1 MRLRIIVAIVL
12 IGIGAR
18 VPAQTP
24 AALVPAPAY
33 GMNLRVISH
42 EQADKMVELGA
53 TTARVVFGWDVIEG
67 ACKGCFNWT
76 TTDAWVAE
84 ARRTHLA
91 VFATLAYTPRWANGG
106 HVYSYPPVNYQDW
119 YDFVY
124 AVVARYRAD
133 VSLWGIWNEPNLD
146 IYLRDNDVRTY
157 QMLVVTAASAV
168 RAADPAGRVLG
179 PEVSHHAFRDGWYLA
194 AMRSVGDLF
203 DIVTVHWYPDG
214 PDLGFMMDQ
223 LVRPFA
229 DGKPI
234 WLTESGMKPCDSVLA
249 ETGQAALYN
258 KVFKAFLSRRTWW
271 TGLMFYDLYDPPEPM
286 DCGSGILRPDYSNR
300 PAFLLYQAFIR
311 GNR

>member
-1 MRLRIIVAIVL
+1 MGGRTGRTLFV
-12 IGIGAR
+12 
-18 VPAQTP
+18 
-24 AALVPAPAY
+24 
-33 GMNLRVISH
+33 S
-42 EQADKMVELGA
+42 LG
-53 TTARVVFGWDVIEG
+53 
-67 ACKGCFNWT
+67 
-76 TTDAWVAE
+76 
-84 ARRTHLA
+84 
-91 VFATLAYTPRWANGG
+91 YTPRWANGNRP
-106 HVYSYPPVNYQDW
+106 YNYPPLYDQDW

-146 IYLRDNDVRTY
+146 IYLRDSDVRTY
-157 QMLVVTAASAV
+157 QMLVTTAASAV
-168 RAADPAGRVLG
+168 RAADPAGRVRG

-229 DGKPI
+229 GGKPI
-234 WLTESGMKPCDSVLA
+234 WLTESGMKPCESVLA

-258 KVFKAFLSRRTWW
+258 KVFKAFLPRRGWW

-300 PAFLLYQAFIR
+300 PAFLLCRRSFEGIGSAACYTLVGRFSPESTILYAVGGFPHWKPQLKKGVLCGQRPRRLTSARPNLCMQAR
-311 GNR
+311 SQKVE